1 MGFPGV
7 PVHHLGSGEQ
17 ATLRSIAHDAIE
29 ARLAGHRPPA
39 LRRVDLPD
47 ALWRPGASFV
57 TLRRHGDLRGCIGS
71 LTPTRPLAV
80 DVARNAEA
88 AAFSDPRF
96 PPLEATETADLE
108 IKISVLTAPEP
119 LEVFSWEA
127 LADAVEPGRDGLVVE
142 APGLRGTFL
151 PAVWDQLPRTE
162 DYLDHLWTKAGLTPR
177 AWPPGITVSRYR
189 AEEF

>member
-1 MGFPGV
+1 MSFPGV
-7 PVHHLGSGEQ
+7 PVHHLGTREQ
-17 ATLRSIAHDAIE
+17 AALRTIAREAIA
-29 ARLAGHRPPA
+29 ARVAGQRPPA
-39 LRRVDLPD
+39 LRQRDLPD

-80 DVARNAEA
+80 DVARNAEG

-96 PPLEATETADLE
+96 PPLQAAETADLE

-119 LEVFSWEA
+119 LVVSSWQD
-127 LADAVEPGRDGLVVE
+127 LAGAVEPGRDGLVVE
-142 APGLRGTFL
+142 APGHRGTFL
-151 PAVWDQLPRTE
+151 PAVWDQLPRPE
-162 DYLDHLWTKAGLTPR
+162 DYLHHLWIKAGLTPG
-177 AWPPGITVSRYR
+177 AWPLGIAVSRYR